1 MFCSI
6 LKFPKQKMFV
16 SRRLIK
22 RFRERCATFSDERS
36 IFIFSRLLIIQRL
49 LLVGRVSCWGGT
61 TPSVQ
66 SLEFA
71 VLGAAGISAG
81 IRTRRAAGRLF
92 IIIESRVCLLS
103 AFNCSQ
109 YWVALLFD
117 LILPCGHCLS
127 CCCCG
132 EMQIR
137 SIFSRSD
144 GQLQRGGG
152 GAEMLRK
159 RKKRDGCT
167 CAFIFK
173 SRRCRNVF
181 FVSTQPKAAHVNRR
195 PKSSIHNRWNA
206 AKFSLINVVRREMKA
221 APFT

>member
-1 MFCSI
+1 
-6 LKFPKQKMFV
+6 MFV

-109 YWVALLFD
+109 Y
-117 LILPCGHCLS
+117 
-127 CCCCG
+127 
-132 EMQIR
+132 
-137 SIFSRSD
+137 
-144 GQLQRGGG
+144 
-152 GAEMLRK
+152 
-159 RKKRDGCT
+159 
-167 CAFIFK
+167 
-173 SRRCRNVF
+173 
-181 FVSTQPKAAHVNRR
+181 
-195 PKSSIHNRWNA
+195 
-206 AKFSLINVVRREMKA
+206 
-221 APFT
+221 